1 MSVDS
6 RIERK
11 FIIGLSN
18 NDFFEKILKL
28 NCFHNPYEN
37 RKVNSIYFDTNDY
50 SFLRANIDG
59 ISFRKKIR
67 IRWYNSDLNNIFFEE
82 KVKRNFLVS
91 KKIEKINFS
100 FYIKSFQESLD
111 KYLNSEI
118 NNNLIDSNYK
128 IVLKTNYKR
137 SYWLSNDKKI
147 RATIDTKLS
156 TSPGYDLDKN
166 IYLSDSILEFKYL
179 PKYENYFRNF
189 FKEIESGLRA
199 VKYSKYVRSFF
210 ELNNSGLIK

>member
-1 MSVDS
+1 MNNDS

-11 FIIGLSN
+11 FIIGLTN

-28 NCFHNPYEN
+28 NCFHNPYKN
-37 RKVNSIYFDTNDY
+37 RTVNSIYFDTNDY

-67 IRWYNSDLNNIFFEE
+67 IRWYNNDFNNLFFEE

-91 KKIEKINFS
+91 KKIKKINFL
-100 FYIKSFQESLD
+100 FNIKSFQDSLD

-118 NNNLIDSNYK
+118 NNNSIDSNYK

-147 RATIDTKLS
+147 RATIDTKLK
-156 TSPGYDLDKN
+156 TSPGYDLGKN

-179 PKYENYFRNF
+179 PRYENYFRNF

>member
-11 FIIGLSN
+11 FIIGLTN

-28 NCFHNPYEN
+28 NCFHNPYKN
-37 RKVNSIYFDTNDY
+37 RTVNSIYFDTNDY

-67 IRWYNSDLNNIFFEE
+67 IRWYNNNLNNFFFEE

-91 KKIEKINFS
+91 KKIKKINFPLGGKT
-100 FYIKSFQESLD
+100 FEDNLN
-111 KYLNSEI
+111 KYFNSEI
-118 NNNLIDSNYK
+118 NNNLINSNYK

-147 RATIDTKLS
+147 RATIDTNLK
-156 TSPGYDLDKN
+156 TSPGYDLDTN

-179 PKYENYFRNF
+179 PRYENYFRNF

>member
-1 MSVDS
+1 MSVES

-11 FIIGLSN
+11 FIIGLTN

-37 RKVNSIYFDTNDY
+37 RTVNSIYFDTNDY

-67 IRWYNSDLNNIFFEE
+67 IRWYNSDLNNFFFEE
-82 KVKRNFLVS
+82 KVKRNFLVT
-91 KKIEKINFS
+91 KKTEKINFL
-100 FYIKSFQESLD
+100 FNLKSFQESLD

-118 NNNLIDSNYK
+118 NNNFIDLNYK

-147 RATIDTKLS
+147 RATIDTNLK
-156 TSPGYDLDKN
+156 TSPGYDLDTN

>member
-1 MSVDS
+1 MSIDS
-6 RIERK
+6 RVERK
-11 FIIGLSN
+11 FIIGLTN

-28 NCFHNPYEN
+28 NCFHNPYKN
-37 RKVNSIYFDTNDY
+37 RTVNSIYFDTNDY

-59 ISFRKKIR
+59 ISSRKKIR

-91 KKIEKINFS
+91 KKIERINFL

-147 RATIDTKLS
+147 RATIDTNLK

-179 PKYENYFRNF
+179 PRHENYFRNF

>member
-11 FIIGLSN
+11 FIIGLTN

-28 NCFHNPYEN
+28 TCFHNPYEN
-37 RKVNSIYFDTNDY
+37 RTVNSIYFDTNDY

-67 IRWYNSDLNNIFFEE
+67 IRWYNSDLNNIFYEE
-82 KVKRNFLVS
+82 KIKRNFLVS

-118 NNNLIDSNYK
+118 NNNLIDLNYK

-147 RATIDTKLS
+147 RATIDTNLK
-156 TSPGYDLDKN
+156 TSPGYDLDTN

>member
-1 MSVDS
+1 MKIDS

-11 FIIGLSN
+11 FTIGFTN

-28 NCFHNPYEN
+28 NCFHNPYKN
-37 RKVNSIYFDTNDY
+37 RTVNSIYFDTNDY

-59 ISFRKKIR
+59 IGFRKKIR
-67 IRWYNSDLNNIFFEE
+67 VRWYNNDLNNFFFEE
-82 KVKRNFLVS
+82 KSKKNFLVS
-91 KKIEKINFS
+91 KKVEKINFL
-100 FYIKSFQESLD
+100 FNKKSFQESLD
-111 KYLNSEI
+111 KYLISEI
-118 NNNLIDSNYK
+118 NNNFIDSNYK
-128 IVLKTNYKR
+128 IVLKTNYER

-147 RATIDTKLS
+147 RATIDTNLK
-156 TSPGYDLDKN
+156 TSPGYDLGRN
-166 IYLSDSILEFKYL
+166 INLSDSILEFKYL

-189 FKEIESGLRA
+189 FKEIKSGLRA

>member
-1 MSVDS
+1 MSVES

-11 FIIGLSN
+11 FIIGLIN

-28 NCFHNPYEN
+28 NCFHNPFKN
-37 RKVNSIYFDTNDY
+37 RTVNSIYFDTNDY

-59 ISFRKKIR
+59 VSFRKKIR
-67 IRWYNSDLNNIFFEE
+67 VRWYNNDLNNFFFEE

-91 KKIEKINFS
+91 KKIEKINFL
-100 FYIKSFQESLD
+100 FNIKSFQDSLNN
-111 KYLNSEI
+111 YLNSEI
-118 NNNLIDSNYK
+118 NNNFTDSNYK
-128 IVLKTNYKR
+128 IILKTNYKR

-147 RATIDTKLS
+147 RATIDTNLK
-156 TSPGYDLDKN
+156 TSPGYDLGKN
-166 IYLSDSILEFKYL
+166 IYLSESILEFKYL
-179 PKYENYFRNF
+179 PRYENYFRNF

>member
-1 MSVDS
+1 MSVES

-11 FIIGLSN
+11 FIIGLIN

-28 NCFHNPYEN
+28 NCFHNPFKN
-37 RKVNSIYFDTNDY
+37 RTVNSIYFDTNDY

-59 ISFRKKIR
+59 VSFRKKIR
-67 IRWYNSDLNNIFFEE
+67 VRWYNNDLNNFFFEE

-91 KKIEKINFS
+91 KKIEKINFL
-100 FYIKSFQESLD
+100 FNLKSFQVSLD

-118 NNNLIDSNYK
+118 NNNFIDSNYK

-147 RATIDTKLS
+147 RATIDTKLK
-156 TSPGYDLDKN
+156 TSPGYDLGKN

-210 ELNNSGLIK
+210 ELNSSGLIK

>member
-1 MSVDS
+1 MSVES

-11 FIIGLSN
+11 FIIGLTN

-28 NCFHNPYEN
+28 NCFHNPYKN
-37 RKVNSIYFDTNDY
+37 RTVNSIYFDTNDY

-59 ISFRKKIR
+59 VSFRKKIR
-67 IRWYNSDLNNIFFEE
+67 VRWYNNDLNNFFFEE

-91 KKIEKINFS
+91 KKIEKINFL
-100 FYIKSFQESLD
+100 FNIKSFQDSLD

-118 NNNLIDSNYK
+118 NNNFTDSNYK

-147 RATIDTKLS
+147 RATIDTNLK
-156 TSPGYDLDKN
+156 TSPGYDLGKN
-166 IYLSDSILEFKYL
+166 IYLSESILEFKYL
-179 PKYENYFRNF
+179 PRYENYFRNF

>member
-11 FIIGLSN
+11 FIIGLTN

-28 NCFHNPYEN
+28 NCFHNPYKN
-37 RKVNSIYFDTNDY
+37 RTVNSIYFDTNDY

-59 ISFRKKIR
+59 VSFRKKIR
-67 IRWYNSDLNNIFFEE
+67 VRWYNNDLNNFFFEE

-91 KKIEKINFS
+91 KKIEKINFL
-100 FYIKSFQESLD
+100 FNIKSFQDSFNEF
-111 KYLNSEI
+111 LNSEI
-118 NNNLIDSNYK
+118 NNNFIGSNYQ

-147 RATIDTKLS
+147 RATIDTNLK
-156 TSPGYDLDKN
+156 TSPGYDLGKN

-179 PKYENYFRNF
+179 PRYENYFRNF
-189 FKEIESGLRA
+189 FKEIKSGLRA

-210 ELNNSGLIK
+210 ELNSSGLIK

>member
-11 FIIGLSN
+11 FIIGLTS

-28 NCFHNPYEN
+28 NCFHNPYKN
-37 RKVNSIYFDTNDY
+37 RTVNSIYFDTNDY

-59 ISFRKKIR
+59 VSFRKKIR
-67 IRWYNSDLNNIFFEE
+67 VRWYNNDLNNFFFEE

-91 KKIEKINFS
+91 KKIEKINFL
-100 FYIKSFQESLD
+100 FNIKSFQDSLNN
-111 KYLNSEI
+111 YLNSEI
-118 NNNLIDSNYK
+118 NNNFTDSNYK
-128 IVLKTNYKR
+128 IILKTNYKR

-147 RATIDTKLS
+147 RATIDTNLK
-156 TSPGYDLDKN
+156 TSPGYDLGKN
-166 IYLSDSILEFKYL
+166 IYLSESILEFKYL
-179 PKYENYFRNF
+179 PRYENYFRNF

>member
-1 MSVDS
+1 MIS
-6 RIERK
+6 K
-11 FIIGLSN
+11 
-18 NDFFEKILKL
+18 
-28 NCFHNPYEN
+28 
-37 RKVNSIYFDTNDY
+37 NDY
-50 SFLRANIDG
+50 HNTIDLVLNKIDKLPIYLHPLSILWSGNIKSPG
-59 ISFRKKIR
+59 ISDI
-67 IRWYNSDLNNIFFEE
+67 DL
-82 KVKRNFLVS
+82 
-91 KKIEKINFS
+91 FS
-100 FYIKSFQESLD
+100 IKSFQDSLNN
-111 KYLNSEI
+111 YLNSEI

-147 RATIDTKLS
+147 RATIDTNLK
-156 TSPGYDLDKN
+156 TSPGYDLGKS

-179 PKYENYFRNF
+179 PRYENYFRNF

>member
-1 MSVDS
+1 MSVES

-11 FIIGLSN
+11 FIIGLTN

-28 NCFHNPYEN
+28 NCFHNPYKN
-37 RKVNSIYFDTNDY
+37 RIVNSIYFDTNDY

-67 IRWYNSDLNNIFFEE
+67 IRWYNSDLNNFFFEE
-82 KVKRNFLVS
+82 KVKRNFLVT
-91 KKIEKINFS
+91 KKTEKINFL
-100 FYIKSFQESLD
+100 FNLKSFQESLD

-118 NNNLIDSNYK
+118 NNNFIDSNYK

-147 RATIDTKLS
+147 RATIDTKLK
-156 TSPGYDLDKN
+156 TSPGYDLGKN

-179 PKYENYFRNF
+179 PRYENYFRNF

>member
-11 FIIGLSN
+11 FIIGLTN

-37 RKVNSIYFDTNDY
+37 RTVNSIYFDTNDY

-91 KKIEKINFS
+91 KKIERINFL

-147 RATIDTKLS
+147 RATIDTNLK

>member
-1 MSVDS
+1 MSIDS

-11 FIIGLSN
+11 FIIGLTN

-28 NCFHNPYEN
+28 NCFHNPYKN
-37 RKVNSIYFDTNDY
+37 RTVNSIYFDTNDF

-67 IRWYNSDLNNIFFEE
+67 VRWYNNDLNNFFFEE
-82 KVKRNFLVS
+82 KVKKNFLVS
-91 KKIEKINFS
+91 KKIKKINFLFNKGS
-100 FYIKSFQESLD
+100 FEHSLNQ
-111 KYLNSEI
+111 YLNSET
-118 NNNLIDSNYK
+118 NHNFKDSNYK

-147 RATIDTKLS
+147 RATIDTSLK
-156 TSPGYDLDKN
+156 TSPGYDLGKN
-166 IYLSDSILEFKYL
+166 VYLSDSILEFKYL
-179 PKYENYFRNF
+179 PRYENYFRNF
-189 FKEIESGLRA
+189 FKQIGSGLRA

>member
-147 RATIDTKLS
+147 RATIDTKLK
-156 TSPGYDLDKN
+156 TSPGYDLGKN

-179 PKYENYFRNF
+179 PRYENYFRNF

>member
-11 FIIGLSN
+11 FIIGLTN

-28 NCFHNPYEN
+28 NCFHNPYKN
-37 RKVNSIYFDTNDY
+37 RTVNSIYFDTNDY

-91 KKIEKINFS
+91 KKIEKINFL
-100 FYIKSFQESLD
+100 FYINSFQKSLD
-111 KYLNSEI
+111 KYINSEI

-128 IVLKTNYKR
+128 IVLKTNYNR

-147 RATIDTKLS
+147 RATVDTNLK
-156 TSPGYDLDKN
+156 TSPGYNLDKN
-166 IYLSDSILEFKYL
+166 IHLSDSILEFKYL

>member
-11 FIIGLSN
+11 FTIGLKNS
-18 NDFFEKILKL
+18 DFFEKILKL
-28 NCFHNPYEN
+28 NCFHNPYKN
-37 RKVNSIYFDTNDY
+37 RSVNSIYFDTNDY
-50 SFLRANIDG
+50 SFLRANIEG
-59 ISFRKKIR
+59 ISDRKKIR
-67 IRWYNSDLNNIFFEE
+67 VRWYNNDLNNSFFEE
-82 KVKRNFLVS
+82 KLKKNFLVS
-91 KKIEKINFS
+91 KKIEKINFL
-100 FYIKSFQESLD
+100 FDINSFQDSLN
-111 KYLNSEI
+111 KYLNSEV
-118 NNNLIDSNYK
+118 NNNFIDSNYK
-128 IVLKTNYKR
+128 IVLKTNYER

-147 RATIDTKLS
+147 RATIDTDLK
-156 TSPGYDLDKN
+156 TSPGYDLGRN

-179 PKYENYFRNF
+179 PRYENYFRNF

>member
-1 MSVDS
+1 MSVES

-11 FIIGLSN
+11 FIIGLTN

-28 NCFHNPYEN
+28 NCFHNPFKN
-37 RKVNSIYFDTNDY
+37 RTVNSIYFDTNDY

-59 ISFRKKIR
+59 VSFRKKIR
-67 IRWYNSDLNNIFFEE
+67 VRWYNNDLNNFFFEE

-91 KKIEKINFS
+91 KKIEKINFL
-100 FYIKSFQESLD
+100 FNLKSFQESLD

-147 RATIDTKLS
+147 RATIDTKLK
-156 TSPGYDLDKN
+156 TSPGYNLGKN
-166 IYLSDSILEFKYL
+166 IHLSDSILEFKYL
-179 PKYENYFRNF
+179 PRYENYFRNF
-189 FKEIESGLRA
+189 FKEIEYGLRA